1 MDFDKFRKLASR
13 CILVTAL
20 SCGTLAVSS
29 CAILT
34 TTSAI
39 TSLFKIKKTSKRI
52 KRAKK
57 IVTMIGSV
65 LGAYAKTTN
74 HKALVGT
81 WTYVMPAIQ
90 FDNEKNLNEAG
101 GVLAC
106 QNLTDEITPVLE
118 KIGLEF
124 GKVQMTLKE
133 DNSAVYSVA
142 GHSLNGSYTFD
153 EATGKLVLRLGPIA
167 LPAAYLSVEDSQMA
181 MTFDASRIAGVAKVA
196 GLVNGVDANS
206 VMGLSKLTESHDG
219 MKAGLAFLKTE

>member
-1 MDFDKFRKLASR
+1 MDFGKIRKLASR

-20 SCGTLAVSS
+20 SCGTLAVSG
-29 CAILT
+29 CAVLA

-65 LGAYAKTTN
+65 IGAYARTTSR
-74 HKALVGT
+74 KSLVGT

-90 FDNEKNLNEAG
+90 FDNEKNLSEAG
-101 GVLAC
+101 GVPAC
-106 QNLTDEITPVLE
+106 QNLTDEFTPILE
-118 KIGLEF
+118 TIGLEF
-124 GKVQMTLKE
+124 GKLQLTLKE
-133 DNSAVYSVA
+133 DNTAVCTIA
-142 GHSLNGSYTFD
+142 GKSLNGSYSYD
-153 EATGKLVLRLGPIA
+153 DATGKLVLKVGPVA
-167 LPAAYLSVEDSQMA
+167 LPAAYLSVEDQQMA

-196 GLVNGVDANS
+196 GLLGGINTNS
-206 VMGLSKLTESHDG
+206 VMGLSNLTESHDG